1 MQKIITPGGGGVAEP
16 PSTGGG
22 GKPPQVAQAADNTM
36 MERNTRTRP
45 YKPHRGRQR
54 PFKLAGVSNTTRR
67 MKAAQRA
74 IEGTRAAAEDLSQ
87 AKRGRLVV
95 SRPLALL
102 FLLCSCW
109 PLLLRLVLWL
119 IHVYQ
124 FFKYQRKRQAVI
136 LAHSTAPYSSL
147 SASCSSSSSRKEVF
161 FLNVS
166 SSLTLARVS
175 ASALASP

>member
-1 MQKIITPGGGGVAEP
+1 MYQIIAPGGGG
-16 PSTGGG
+16 
-22 GKPPQVAQAADNTM
+22 NTM
-36 MERNTRTRP
+36 MERTHAQGHTSP
-45 YKPHRGRQR
+45 IEAARGRLSWREYPQHH
-54 PFKLAGVSNTTRR
+54 KTHESGVEGNTG
-67 MKAAQRA
+67 Q
-74 IEGTRAAAEDLSQ
+74 RAAAEDLSQ

-102 FLLCSCW
+102 FLLCLCW

-136 LAHSTAPYSSL
+136 LTHSTAPYSSL
-147 SASCSSSSSRKEVF
+147 SASCSSSSSPKEVF

-166 SSLTLARVS
+166 SSFSLARVN

>member
-1 MQKIITPGGGGVAEP
+1 MYQIIAPGGGGDTMSGTHAQGHTSP
-16 PSTGGG
+16 PE
-22 GKPPQVAQAADNTM
+22 AA
-36 MERNTRTRP
+36 
-45 YKPHRGRQR
+45 RGRLSWR
-54 PFKLAGVSNTTRR
+54 EYPR

-74 IEGTRAAAEDLSQ
+74 IEGTRAAAGDPSQ

-102 FLLCSCW
+102 FLLCPCW

-147 SASCSSSSSRKEVF
+147 SASCSSSSSPKEVF

>member
-1 MQKIITPGGGGVAEP
+1 
-16 PSTGGG
+16 
-22 GKPPQVAQAADNTM
+22 M

-102 FLLCSCW
+102 FLLCLCW

-136 LAHSTAPYSSL
+136 LTHISPPLIVVAPYSL
-147 SASCSSSSSRKEVF
+147 SAVASCQSFERIAFIKSISCAVCV
-161 FLNVS
+161 NVHVM
-166 SSLTLARVS
+166 LTHSKGRMAQYL
-175 ASALASP
+175 